1 MATKTILLSLL
12 LIASATGF
20 SQSEQH
26 LKKAS
31 KAHFGIKGG
40 LNFSNAKDATN
51 LASFNTNLASFK
63 SKEGFMVG
71 GFMAAGSSKSGMGF
85 RTELIFTRQY
95 LSVQDG
101 TMKPATVNSDYISI
115 PHLTTFSI
123 ANVVQLQAGGQMSIL
138 INAKKSGSSGEK
150 SVTDFYSKLKYGVTA
165 GVEIHPFKGLI
176 VGGRYSVD
184 VTNAYKTPGSFAA
197 MPYPFS
203 LSTANLKG
211 GLFQF
216 SVGYIF

>member
-12 LIASATGF
+12 LIATSRGF
-20 SQSEQH
+20 SQSHAE
-26 LKKAS
+26 LKKAT
-31 KAHFGIKGG
+31 KTHFGIKGG
-40 LNFSNAKDATN
+40 LNFSNVKDVGN
-51 LASFNTNLASFK
+51 FASCK
-63 SKEGFMVG
+63 SKEGFMLG

-95 LSVQDG
+95 LIVQNG
-101 TMKPATVNSDYISI
+101 SAKPATINSDYISI

-123 ANVVQLQAGGQMSIL
+123 AKIVQLQAGGQISIL
-138 INAKKSGSSGEK
+138 LNAKQNEGADAKSIA
-150 SVTDFYSKLKYGVTA
+150 DFYSKLKYGITGGIEV
-165 GVEIHPFKGLI
+165 HPFKGLI

-184 VTNAYKTPGSFAA
+184 VTNAYKTGSASA
-197 MPYPFS
+197 MAPYPFN